1 MSIEPG
7 TKLYRYS
14 IRQNKFYMHTGVVNE
29 CLGRKRVVF
38 IDGGL
43 NHSTV
48 HCPRPEDIGVVRHI
62 GLTLWMTE
70 RDDGLAKQMLI
81 DYEEHQIHQIEK
93 QLVNKKEIIK
103 MLRGE

>member
-14 IRQNKFYMHTGVVNE
+14 IRRNKLCMHTGVVNE

-38 IDGGL
+38 VDGGI

-48 HCPRPEDIGVVRHI
+48 NCPRPEDIGVIRHI
-62 GLTLWMTE
+62 GLTLWMIE
-70 RDDGLAKQMLI
+70 RDDELAKQMFI
-81 DYEEHQIHQIEK
+81 DYEERQIHQIEK
-93 QLVNKKEIIK
+93 LLAGKREIVN